1 MTLST
6 ELWIV
11 IGAVF
16 AMVFLLSQAMI
27 IPVFGESRKTRKR
40 LRARLG
46 EIERELG
53 AASFSSLLRE
63 KYLRELSPLERTLEN
78 LPFMAGITD
87 MIEQAGYT
95 MLAHRLAL
103 LSLGAGT
110 LGALVVWVFMHHVL
124 LALLAFAVCAAVPF
138 MKVSNA
144 RAKRLLKIEEQL
156 PEAVDMMKRA
166 LRAGHPFSGAVKLV
180 SEELEAPLG
189 KEFDTT
195 FADLNYGN
203 DVRRAM
209 LGLLQR
215 VPSVAVMALVTS
227 VLVQK
232 ETGGNLAEIL
242 GQISSVVRGRFRLER
257 KIRTL
262 SAEGRL
268 SAWILALVPLVLFIV
283 ISLTTP
289 DYLPTLTKDPFG
301 QKMIIFGAI
310 SGVIGILWVRKI
322 IRIDV

>member
-1 MTLST
+1 MTLSS

-27 IPVFGESRKTRKR
+27 VPVFGESRKTRKR

-53 AASFSSLLRE
+53 QSSFASLLRE
-63 KYLRELSPLERTLEN
+63 KYLRELSPLERTLES
-78 LPFMAGITD
+78 LPLMAGITD
-87 MIEQAGYT
+87 MLEQAGYT
-95 MLAHRLAL
+95 MLAHRLVL
-103 LSLGAGT
+103 LGAGAGIA
-110 LGALVVWVFMHHVL
+110 GAAVTWAFMHQAA
-124 LALLAFAVCAAVPF
+124 LALLAFVVVGSLPF
-138 MKVSNA
+138 LKVSKA
-144 RAKRLLKIEEQL
+144 RTKRLLKIEEQL

-189 KEFDTT
+189 KEFATT

-289 DYLPTLTKDPFG
+289 EYLPTLTKDEFG
-301 QKMIIFGAI
+301 KKLIIFGAV
-310 SGVIGILWVRKI
+310 SGVIGILWIRKI

>member
-1 MTLST
+1 MTLSYD
-6 ELWIV
+6 LWIV

-27 IPVFGESRKTRKR
+27 VPVFGESRKTRKR

-53 AASFSSLLRE
+53 ASSFSSLLRE
-63 KYLRELSPLERTLEN
+63 KYLRELSPLERTLES

-87 MIEQAGYT
+87 MIEQAGYSI
-95 MLAHRLAL
+95 LAHRLAL
-103 LSLGAGT
+103 ISVAAGT
-110 LGALVVWVFMHHVL
+110 VGAVVTWVFMHHLL
-124 LALLAFAVCAAVPF
+124 LALLAFAVLGAVPF
-138 MKVSNA
+138 LKVSNA

-189 KEFDTT
+189 KEFVTT

-215 VPSVAVMALVTS
+215 VPSVAVMGCS
-227 VLVQK
+227 C
-232 ETGGNLAEIL
+232 
-242 GQISSVVRGRFRLER
+242 R
-257 KIRTL
+257 KKR
-262 SAEGRL
+262 A
-268 SAWILALVPLVLFIV
+268 
-283 ISLTTP
+283 
-289 DYLPTLTKDPFG
+289 
-301 QKMIIFGAI
+301 AI
-310 SGVIGILWVRKI
+310 SPRSSAKSAASCAGGSSWNARSERCRPKGGCPPGFWPSC
-322 IRIDV
+322 RSCCSSSSR